1 MRLFWLAL
9 VVTACG
15 SPAANEVPPVAY
27 EGTLPASASARY
39 FFNTLTV
46 EASVDGATSRPLLV
60 DTGSPLTGVDPTSWP
75 DAAAGGRI
83 SPSLSALAVGP
94 LTFEQVPSA
103 PLTECGTSCGPYDVT
118 GVLGGN
124 VLRSF
129 VVGFDYQGPTVVLGP
144 TTLPSDAQGVGH
156 DDRLRRGGRRNR
168 DHRRRR
174 RSGRRRPAHAAGPAG
189 DHRGHGAHAHRRHRL
204 ELHAPAAVALRDH
217 GLGRTRPAISQS
229 VSTASGAAQGSVAR
243 THTLVVGAAQATG
256 SPVGSIPDDEVDDLA
271 TEIGGSV
278 DGMLGGSFLRAFYAT
293 STTARGQLSLY
304 PYVTAD
310 PLADEFDRVG
320 VFLAEDGAGGYVVAQ
335 AVEPSEQGLVGE
347 PLVDVDGT
355 PVAGLDPDQADRLC
369 GARPGRPT
377 RCTCRPRGGVE
388 AQTLP
393 VQDVLPLSP

>member
-1 MRLFWLAL
+1 VRLSCLAL
-9 VVTACG
+9 ALGVTACG
-15 SPAANEVPPVAY
+15 TRATNDVPPVAY
-27 EGTLPASASARY
+27 EGTLPAPVSARY

-46 EASVDGATSRPLLV
+46 GASVDGATSRPLLV
-60 DTGSPLTGVDPTSWP
+60 DTGSPLTGVDPSSWP
-75 DAAAGGRI
+75 DAELQ
-83 SPSLSALAVGP
+83 PSFTVLSSLVVGP
-94 LTFEQVPSA
+94 LTFEQVPSV

-144 TTLPSDAQGVGH
+144 TSVPSDAQASAITVGL
-156 DDRLRRGGRRNR
+156 DLEGGGTGTIAGGDGQVVNVPPTRLVLQATIEGTARTLIIDTGSSYTLLRQSLFATMVSDGR
-168 DHRRRR
+168 
-174 RSGRRRPAHAAGPAG
+174 AQ
-189 DHRGHGAHAHRRHRL
+189 
-204 ELHAPAAVALRDH
+204 
-217 GLGRTRPAISQS
+217 ISQS
-229 VSTASGAAQGSVAR
+229 VSTANGAAQGSVAR
-243 THTLVVGAAQATG
+243 THTLVVGGAQATG
-256 SPVGSIPDDEVDDLA
+256 SPVGSVPDDEVDDLA

-293 STTARGQLSLY
+293 IDYGGGQLSLY

-320 VFLAEDGAGGYVVAQ
+320 VFLSEDGGGGYVVAQ
-335 AVEPSEQGLVGE
+335 AVEPSEQSLVGE

-355 PVAGLDPDQADRLC
+355 PVAGLDPDQADRLLR
-369 GARPGRPT
+369 GSPGT
-377 RCTCRPRGGVE
+377 THTLHLQTAGGIE